1 MTRRIGVF
9 ICDCKGL
16 ISDQIDN
23 ERLVNEAQNLPNVAM
38 VERIELLCSEEN
50 LEAALRRFKDAGCDR
65 LLLAGCS
72 PRSSLKF
79 PEERIARMMEN
90 FRLCP
95 ELFEV
100 ANIR

>member
-1 MTRRIGVF
+1 MKPRIGVF
-9 ICDCKGL
+9 ICDCKGQ
-16 ISDQIDN
+16 ISDHIDTKYLAD
-23 ERLVNEAQNLPNVAM
+23 EVATLEGVFF
-38 VERIELLCSEEN
+38 VERVDMLCGEKDPG
-50 LEAALRRFKDAGCDR
+50 AAIHRLKTHRCDR

-79 PEERIARMMEN
+79 PEERIAALLLAHGLR
-90 FRLCP
+90 P